1 MIHLTP
7 EQRHSLRDSAT
18 PICALD
24 PETRKEYVI
33 MERDAFEKIKRV
45 LDVDEIDPSHFEFE
59 EIDVTVDV
67 PREL

>member
-1 MIHLTP
+1 
-7 EQRHSLRDSAT
+7 
-18 PICALD
+18 
-24 PETRKEYVI
+24 